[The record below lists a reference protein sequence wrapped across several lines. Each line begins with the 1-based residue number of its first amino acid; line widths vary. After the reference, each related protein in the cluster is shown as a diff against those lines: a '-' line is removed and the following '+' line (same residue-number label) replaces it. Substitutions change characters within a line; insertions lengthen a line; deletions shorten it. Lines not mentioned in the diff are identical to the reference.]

1 METPTHQFNTRL
13 STSCGDMARQSLTAF
28 VMKPVNV
35 LDRSVR
41 GTRVGHRG
49 ATGGAWPEPDAATR
63 CHGARWE
70 ISYVPYTCVTCRL
83 DVCLPDMKIVTRQ
96 CAARVGSVPGRRPPR
111 SRRVAPSR
119 SRRLRLADGH
129 SPEGTRE
136 GAEPLRPD
144 GQAGPSGSC
153 PVRLRSWPFAP
164 ARRARLETRAPEL
177 LRRGMYAGRAR
188 CGCAMGIPCP
198 ASGERTSP
206 PHPCPEPLPGA
217 GARGGRR
224 CGALSRPAHGR
235 RRTGL
240 SDATKVGEP
249 AYPGYNPGAGEG
261 LRPFEPEQP
270 RAPVDCAGGGVA
282 PVPPVAAQP
291 DG

>member
-1 METPTHQFNTRL
+1 METPKHQFNTRL
-13 STSCGDMARQSLTAF
+13 STSRGDMARQSLTAF

-49 ATGGAWPEPDAATR
+49 ATGGAWPEPDSATR

-70 ISYVPYTCVTCRL
+70 ISYFPYTCVTCRL
-83 DVCLPDMKIVTRQ
+83 HVCVRDMKIVTRQ
-96 CAARVGSVPGRRPPR
+96 FAARGGGVPGRRPPR
-111 SRRVAPSR
+111 SRRVAPSW
-119 SRRLRLADGH
+119 SRLPRLADGH

-153 PVRLRSWPFAP
+153 PVRLRSGPFAP
-164 ARRARLETRAPEL
+164 ARRARSGIRAPEL
-177 LRRGMYAGRAR
+177 LRRGMYAGRASL
-188 CGCAMGIPCP
+188 GCVLGRLRP

-217 GARGGRR
+217 GA
-224 CGALSRPAHGR
+224 
-235 RRTGL
+235 
-240 SDATKVGEP
+240 
-249 AYPGYNPGAGEG
+249 
-261 LRPFEPEQP
+261 
-270 RAPVDCAGGGVA
+270 
-282 PVPPVAAQP
+282 
-291 DG
+291 